1 MLEHTKISRMSLIC
15 WQLQIR
21 VYWSVEYLDALRR
34 WSVPSAMDRCSV
46 DVWHKSIIKLNWN
59 TFLSLCIF
67 QISWTYCS
75 KKWITKRV
83 LLWQREG
90 LLKRS
95 AIHKPDRD
103 KKKVQR
109 GLWTNIHFWFH
120 KILHCHWKV
129 CSQRILT
136 FSPPCFL
143 FSSWHLWPSW
153 PVRGARR
160 PSGNKPLNQP
170 RLPPAT
176 FLERHKKPAEC
187 QSGVILTE
195 LYTDFSNHLTPSF
208 QWLQRVGDW
217 PNVPLASELRNATPK
232 WQNSCRFITSKK
244 HNKIIV

>member
-59 TFLSLCIF
+59 TFLSLCNF

-75 KKWITKRV
+75 EKWITKRV

-143 FSSWHLWPSW
+143 FSSWHLWPSC

-176 FLERHKKPAEC
+176 FFDATKTSWMSIPHKIDRIVHIFFKPPDSKFPVTPESWRLSEC
-187 QSGVILTE
+187 TIGV
-195 LYTDFSNHLTPSF
+195 
-208 QWLQRVGDW
+208 G
-217 PNVPLASELRNATPK
+217 AAKRNT
-232 WQNSCRFITSKK
+232 
-244 HNKIIV
+244 